1 MEAKQLADIDALAGQ
16 GGEVNVW
23 CGGSSID
30 QILPP
35 TPLRHPQRTAS
46 NILRMNSINLTSDEV
61 TVLTA
66 LMGDIQVAAS
76 AFYAKTATSADV
88 ESLGTEVRTFLSAAQ
103 TLNERLGGSITE
115 KEAYQS
121 ALYGTAIGELINAIK
136 YVRNVSQH
144 VLHVVRPSEDSGA
157 LVGGLHGL
165 RIYVAWDEVPP
176 AAHDSLRPRTQS
188 LRPAFEARLRGQEVT
203 GTMLSVLRAFATLA
217 PQIVHRDQRGEWT
230 GFPLKTQPSMPGRLH
245 PDEPEDLEESFAWLN
260 SRPPNGD
267 ARLVVGQVTVGG
279 RRHLLGYT
287 VDGRLLPGRFVESSR
302 QVTDDIASGF
312 RYLSGDPAGHV
323 KLEHDCVAR
332 RHVLR
337 ILDPISEWA
346 APLGAERSDDW
357 GVDLTDPEWARMV
370 RFAQNDYLPD
380 VGRYEVRRS
389 QRLNA

>member
-1 MEAKQLADIDALAGQ
+1 
-16 GGEVNVW
+16 
-23 CGGSSID
+23 
-30 QILPP
+30 
-35 TPLRHPQRTAS
+35 
-46 NILRMNSINLTSDEV
+46 MNSINPTTVDLTSDEV

-66 LMGDIQVAAS
+66 LMGDIQVAAA

-103 TLNERLGGSITE
+103 TLNERLSGSITE

-121 ALYGTAIGELINAIK
+121 ELLKADIGELIDAVK

-144 VLHVVRPSEDSGA
+144 VLHVVRPSEDSGV

-165 RIYVAWDEVPP
+165 RVYVVWDDVPL
-176 AAHDSLRPRTQS
+176 AAHSSLRPSTQA

-217 PQIVHRDQRGEWT
+217 PQIVHRDRRGEWT

-245 PDEPEDLEESFAWLN
+245 PEEPEDLEESFAWLN

-267 ARLVVGQVTVGG
+267 ARLVVGQVTIEGV
-279 RRHLLGYT
+279 RHLLGYT
-287 VDGRLLPGRFVESSR
+287 IDGRLLPGVFVESSR
-302 QVTDDIASGF
+302 QVTDDIAAGF
-312 RYLSGDPAGHV
+312 RYLCGDPAGHV
-323 KLEHDCVAR
+323 ELEHDPCSR
-332 RHVLR
+332 FPGRQVLR
-337 ILDPISEWA
+337 IIDPLNEWA
-346 APLGAERSDDW
+346 TPLAGAEQSEDW
-357 GVDLTDPEWARMV
+357 GVDLTDSEWARVV